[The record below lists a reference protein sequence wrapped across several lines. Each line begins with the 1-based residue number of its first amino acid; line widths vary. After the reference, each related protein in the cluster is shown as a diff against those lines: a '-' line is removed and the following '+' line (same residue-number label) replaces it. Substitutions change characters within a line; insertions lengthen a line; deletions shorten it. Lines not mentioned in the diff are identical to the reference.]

1 MSELRKA
8 DAHTSEARE
17 GEAHAMSTLTPGK
30 KRFVKRRLTE
40 QSPTVLIG
48 KSGASQE
55 ILKEI
60 EKQLEKSEMI
70 KVKMLKTA
78 LGNDKTKLVAQK
90 IADQTRSSLVE
101 VRGHTFML
109 YKRRQK

>member
-1 MSELRKA
+1 
-8 DAHTSEARE
+8 
-17 GEAHAMSTLTPGK
+17 MSTLTPGK

>member
-1 MSELRKA
+1 
-8 DAHTSEARE
+8 
-17 GEAHAMSTLTPGK
+17 MSTLTPGK
-30 KRFVKRRLTE
+30 KRLVKRRLAE

-60 EKQLEKSEMI
+60 ERQLERSEMI
-70 KVKMLKTA
+70 KVKLLKTA
-78 LGNDKTKLVAQK
+78 LGDDKTRPVAQK

>member
-1 MSELRKA
+1 
-8 DAHTSEARE
+8 
-17 GEAHAMSTLTPGK
+17 MSTLTPGK

-60 EKQLEKSEMI
+60 EKQLEKGEMI

-78 LGNDKTKLVAQK
+78 LGNDETKLVAQK